1 MLLTSVDRTA
11 GRDTPQRKT
20 MHANRL
26 LKTNLATM
34 ATMAALLGLAACSPP
49 REAPPAAPPPSV
61 TVLKLQAAPLVLS
74 DALPGRVAAFR
85 TADIRPQVGGIV
97 LRRLFEQGA
106 DVKAG
111 QKLFQLN
118 AAPFQADA
126 DAAAAALQSAIA
138 TANRAG
144 VQAERLKPL
153 MEADAISR
161 QAYDDAVAQREQAV
175 ANVAQARAALAR
187 RRLDLAFASI
197 DAPIAGRIGSEL
209 VSEGALVGAL
219 DAAPMA
225 RIEQIDKVYV
235 DVRQPAAR
243 LAALQAAGADGVD
256 KLPVTILGADG
267 KAYAQTGRIVFS
279 GTSIDAGTGDA
290 TIRVLVNNPQRA
302 LLPGMFVRARIA
314 RARDAEGLLVPQ
326 QAVLRAG
333 DGRAQAWVLD
343 QANKASLRPLEVG
356 DVIDHQYVV
365 SRGLKAGETVV
376 IEGQER
382 LQPGSAATPQA
393 WRRAPAAAH

>member
-1 MLLTSVDRTA
+1 
-11 GRDTPQRKT
+11 
-20 MHANRL
+20 MHANRPY
-26 LKTNLATM
+26 KTGLAI
-34 ATMAALLGLAACSPP
+34 AAALLGLAACSKPQI
-49 REAPPAAPPPSV
+49 APPAAPPPSV
-61 TVLKLQAAPLVLS
+61 TVLKLQTAPVLLS
-74 DALPGRVAAFR
+74 DELPGRVAAFR

-97 LRRLFEQGA
+97 LRRWFEQGA

-118 AAPFQADA
+118 AAPFQAEA
-126 DAAAAALQSAIA
+126 DAAAAALQSALA

-161 QAYDDAVAQREQAV
+161 QAYDDAVAQREQAS
-175 ANVAQARAALAR
+175 ASVAQARAALAR

-209 VSEGALVGAL
+209 VTEGALVGVA
-219 DAAPMA
+219 DTAAMA

-243 LAALQAAGADGVD
+243 LAALQAAGASVGAID

-267 KAYAQTGRIVFS
+267 KAYPQTGRIVYS

-290 TIRVLVNNPQRA
+290 IIRVLVDNPQRQ
-302 LLPGMFVRARIA
+302 LLPGMFVRARVA
-314 RARDAEGLLVPQ
+314 RAQDEHGLLVPQ

-333 DGRAQAWVLD
+333 DGQAQAWVLD
-343 QANKASLRPLEVG
+343 GANQASLRPITVG
-356 DVIDHQYVV
+356 DVVDHQYVV
-365 SRGLKAGETVV
+365 AKGLKAGETLVV
-376 IEGQER
+376 EGQER
-382 LQPGSAATPQA
+382 LQPGSVATPQA
-393 WRRAPAAAH
+393 WRRAAVAPD